1 MGFGVFPSFSAL
13 SLMIG
18 VVGFRVLGYREWLV
32 LLVLFGRLITR
43 KVDMRTSEVEIR
55 LPGKENSNTHG
66 ARQVY

>member
-1 MGFGVFPSFSAL
+1 
-13 SLMIG
+13 MIG